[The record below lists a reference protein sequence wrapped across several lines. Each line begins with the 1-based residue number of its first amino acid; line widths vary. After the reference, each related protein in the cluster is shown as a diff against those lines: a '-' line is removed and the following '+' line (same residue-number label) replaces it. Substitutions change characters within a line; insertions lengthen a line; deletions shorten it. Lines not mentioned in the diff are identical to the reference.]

1 MFSKA
6 ASENQE
12 QTKSLL
18 ISKSEY
24 SSHFSIIQWRR
35 LGLARNFFR
44 RSTEFFQRTF
54 VRAEPNGPHR
64 RSTEFF
70 QRTFVRAEPNGP
82 QNKTEPYFQLLVLF
96 KNHQL
101 FQASLKHTFLKNRI
115 FCVNA
120 NIKGYLLAKNN
131 ASFGHLVQVPDI
143 YLKECIFSQ
152 IYDNFTTKRKLKGHK
167 CCS

>member
-44 RSTEFFQRTF
+44 W
-54 VRAEPNGPHR
+54 
-64 RSTEFF
+64 STEFF

-96 KNHQL
+96 KNHHL

-120 NIKGYLLAKNN
+120 NIKGYLLAKSN

-152 IYDNFTTKRKLKGHK
+152 IYDDFTTKRKLKGHK
-167 CCS
+167 CCSY